1 MWYLEGDS
9 VADPTT
15 TFIEGWIRQIEE
27 GNPPSGWED
36 GSFDIGIMSRSGS
49 PKKPRTR
56 NLAPDPDATPRQ
68 KGAASFSD
76 ASLGY
81 ASSESGS
88 NRSIPIS
95 SGSSSPRK
103 RELEL
108 RNAKQYPLQRKRMTA
123 GIAQI
128 TPLMQDLAHLING
141 PTIPY
146 NMKARITMQESFP
159 NPPLE
164 SWFMPPTTDQ
174 SVIANDEYIYRRL
187 RMVRRRTAE
196 CEDRLSHESTW
207 NDSVHSPLLEVAL
220 YESEQDGVSY
230 ENITQCRI
238 YPGLRDPDPFIT
250 DARIDYGIFFE
261 PREDSSLYSAI
272 KTFKAR
278 NENNRVA
285 HVQLTDER
293 DTPLAISIETKNPK
307 STGGGVAG
315 PAQLGTW
322 VRAHFRHLESLPRAD
337 PDNLPMLPII
347 FVNGADWRVDFAQ
360 RTPDKLIIWES
371 IQIGSTDSSHG
382 CYAIIAALQ
391 RLAGW
396 CRDEY
401 APWWEKALAGLEGPV

>member
-1 MWYLEGDS
+1 MASRMRTCMFLQQQAKTMLTI
-9 VADPTT
+9 VLTT
-15 TFIEGWIRQIEE
+15 
-27 GNPPSGWED
+27 S
-36 GSFDIGIMSRSGS
+36 
-49 PKKPRTR
+49 
-56 NLAPDPDATPRQ
+56 
-68 KGAASFSD
+68 
-76 ASLGY
+76 
-81 ASSESGS
+81 
-88 NRSIPIS
+88 
-95 SGSSSPRK
+95 
-103 RELEL
+103 
-108 RNAKQYPLQRKRMTA
+108 
-123 GIAQI
+123 
-128 TPLMQDLAHLING
+128 
-141 PTIPY
+141 
-146 NMKARITMQESFP
+146 
-159 NPPLE
+159 
-164 SWFMPPTTDQ
+164 
-174 SVIANDEYIYRRL
+174 
-187 RMVRRRTAE
+187 
-196 CEDRLSHESTW
+196 
-207 NDSVHSPLLEVAL
+207 
-220 YESEQDGVSY
+220 
-230 ENITQCRI
+230 TQCRI
-238 YPGLRDPDPFIT
+238 YPDLRDPDPFIT

-337 PDNLPMLPII
+337 PKNLTMLPII

-401 APWWEKALAGLEGPV
+401 APWWEKALAGLEGPVQRDAPN

>member
-1 MWYLEGDS
+1 
-9 VADPTT
+9 
-15 TFIEGWIRQIEE
+15 
-27 GNPPSGWED
+27 
-36 GSFDIGIMSRSGS
+36 
-49 PKKPRTR
+49 
-56 NLAPDPDATPRQ
+56 
-68 KGAASFSD
+68 
-76 ASLGY
+76 
-81 ASSESGS
+81 
-88 NRSIPIS
+88 
-95 SGSSSPRK
+95 
-103 RELEL
+103 
-108 RNAKQYPLQRKRMTA
+108 
-123 GIAQI
+123 
-128 TPLMQDLAHLING
+128 MQGLAHLING

-146 NMKARITMQESFP
+146 NMKARITTQESFP

-174 SVIANDEYIYRRL
+174 SVIANNEYIYRRL
-187 RMVRRRTAE
+187 CIIRRRTA
-196 CEDRLSHESTW
+196 D
-207 NDSVHSPLLEVAL
+207 VHSPLLKVAL
-220 YESEQDGVSY
+220 YESKQDGVLY
-230 ENITQCRI
+230 KNITQCRI

-272 KTFKAR
+272 KAFKAR

-322 VRAHFRHLESLPRAD
+322 VRAHFRHLESLPRAN

-371 IQIGSTDSSHG
+371 IQIGFTDSSHG
-382 CYAIIAALQ
+382 CYATLQ

>member
-1 MWYLEGDS
+1 PMRYLEGDS

-15 TFIEGWIRQIEE
+15 TLIEGWIRQIEE

-49 PKKPRTR
+49 PKKQRTR
-56 NLAPDPDATPRQ
+56 NTAPDPDATPRQ
-68 KGAASFSD
+68 KGAASLSD
-76 ASLGY
+76 VSLGY

-108 RNAKQYPLQRKRMTA
+108 RNAKQYPLQRKRISA

-146 NMKARITMQESFP
+146 NMKAKTM
-159 NPPLE
+159 LTIVL
-164 SWFMPPTTDQ
+164 TT
-174 SVIANDEYIYRRL
+174 S
-187 RMVRRRTAE
+187 
-196 CEDRLSHESTW
+196 
-207 NDSVHSPLLEVAL
+207 
-220 YESEQDGVSY
+220 
-230 ENITQCRI
+230 TQCRI
-238 YPGLRDPDPFIT
+238 YPDLRDPDPFIT

-337 PDNLPMLPII
+337 PKNLPMLPII

>member
-1 MWYLEGDS
+1 
-9 VADPTT
+9 
-15 TFIEGWIRQIEE
+15 
-27 GNPPSGWED
+27 
-36 GSFDIGIMSRSGS
+36 MSRSGS
-49 PKKPRTR
+49 PKKQRTR
-56 NLAPDPDATPRQ
+56 NTAPDPDATPRQ
-68 KGAASFSD
+68 KGAASLSD
-76 ASLGY
+76 VSLGY

-108 RNAKQYPLQRKRMTA
+108 RNAKQYPLQRKRISA

-146 NMKARITMQESFP
+146 NMKARITTQESFP

-174 SVIANDEYIYRRL
+174 SV
-187 RMVRRRTAE
+187 
-196 CEDRLSHESTW
+196 
-207 NDSVHSPLLEVAL
+207 AL
-220 YESEQDGVSY
+220 YESGQDGVSY

-238 YPGLRDPDPFIT
+238 YPDLRDPDPFIT

-337 PDNLPMLPII
+337 PKNLTMLPII

-401 APWWEKALAGLEGPV
+401 APWWEKALAGLEGPVQRDAPN